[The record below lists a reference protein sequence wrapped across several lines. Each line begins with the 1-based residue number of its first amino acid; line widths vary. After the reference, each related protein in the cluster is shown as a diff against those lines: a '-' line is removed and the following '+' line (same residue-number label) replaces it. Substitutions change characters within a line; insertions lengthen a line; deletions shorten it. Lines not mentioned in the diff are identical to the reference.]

1 MCPYD
6 TGTLPDDVVAE
17 AQRSHPVVIDVET
30 HRGSTTYG
38 GVHHLRK
45 MFKTELPRTQL
56 QVVVSHRAF
65 GDDDFAA
72 VRADVRAHA
81 ASAGVAAEPTD
92 DLVLGV
98 HEVAVNSVRHGRG
111 ASELR
116 IWEEHHALVCEV
128 RGVGRIV
135 NPMEGRLPPG
145 SSDELGHGLWMAH
158 QLCDLV
164 QVRSGKTGTTVRIHS
179 WL

>member
-1 MCPYD
+1 
-6 TGTLPDDVVAE
+6 
-17 AQRSHPVVIDVET
+17 
-30 HRGSTTYG
+30 
-38 GVHHLRK
+38 
-45 MFKTELPRTQL
+45 MFKAELPRTQV
-56 QVVVSHRAF
+56 QVVVSHRSF
-65 GDDDFAA
+65 GVDDFAA
-72 VRADVRAHA
+72 VRDDVRAHA
-81 ASAGVAAEPTD
+81 SSVGLEVERID

-111 ASELR
+111 GSELR

-135 NPMEGRLPPG
+135 NPMEGRLPPA
-145 SSDELGHGLWMAH
+145 SADEFGHGLWMAH

-164 QVRSGKTGTTVRIHS
+164 QVRSGKTGTTVRIHT